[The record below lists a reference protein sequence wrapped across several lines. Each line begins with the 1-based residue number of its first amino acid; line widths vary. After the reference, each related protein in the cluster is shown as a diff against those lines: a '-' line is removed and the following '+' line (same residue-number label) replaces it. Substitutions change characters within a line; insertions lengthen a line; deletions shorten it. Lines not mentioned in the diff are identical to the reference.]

1 GSPRHP
7 PLGFPASENCRD
19 RHLTHSCK
27 QLFVAAKKRSWL
39 RQMLWERQEME
50 PQVIGLGCTRIWSE
64 AGLK

>member
-1 GSPRHP
+1 M
-7 PLGFPASENCRD
+7 GFPASGNCRD

-39 RQMLWERQEME
+39 RPPLQMWERQEME